1 MTKSK
6 KIFVCFSVTSIAS
19 ALLGTPLVALYLAL
33 SPKELAPYLLFP
45 QKITNAYKNI
55 FLKPYGV
62 AGEKVNVPLANG
74 GHLCGFYFPRPHAPY
89 TVLISHGQGQMEQQ
103 IGLAHAALVSNLNV
117 LIYDYEGYGE
127 STGKATTSNL
137 LNDGIAAYDYLIEKK
152 KAKANQ
158 IIAMGSSMGTGI
170 AANTALNRDCA
181 ALLLVAPYNSL
192 AQAACDNINYFKLYP
207 SFLFPQPDISCMPFM
222 VKDKQRSDA
231 SAANAAVQTAS
242 SSAAQPVVI
251 IHGALDQRI
260 PVTHSRQLVA
270 AYKETHPTKVQ
281 SSTQSKDDSNLR
293 YVELPNYHH
302 GDFSLNIITDEL
314 NGIVARL
321 EASKKTL
328 LSKK

>member
-1 MTKSK
+1 
-6 KIFVCFSVTSIAS
+6 
-19 ALLGTPLVALYLAL
+19 
-33 SPKELAPYLLFP
+33 
-45 QKITNAYKNI
+45 
-55 FLKPYGV
+55 
-62 AGEKVNVPLANG
+62 VPLANG

-89 TVLISHGQGQMEQQ
+89 RVLISHGQGPMEQQ

-127 STGKATTSNL
+127 STGKASTSNL
-137 LNDGIAAYDYLIEKK
+137 LSDGIAAYDYLIQNK

-170 AANTALNRDCA
+170 AANTALNRNCA

-222 VKDKQRSDA
+222 VKDKQSSDA
-231 SAANAAVQTAS
+231 SEANASVQSAS
-242 SSAAQPVVI
+242 SSATQPVVI

-260 PVTHSRQLVA
+260 PVTHSRQLIA
-270 AYKETHPTKVQ
+270 AYKETHQTKAQ
-281 SSTQSKDDSNLR
+281 SNTQSKDDSPLR
-293 YVELPNYHH
+293 YVELPNCHH
-302 GDFSLNIITDEL
+302 GDIPLNIITDEL

>member
-6 KIFVCFSVTSIAS
+6 KIFVCFSVTLIAS

-62 AGEKVNVPLANG
+62 AGEKVEVPLANG

-103 IGLAHAALVSNLNV
+103 IGLAHAALASNLNV

-127 STGKATTSNL
+127 STGKASTGNL
-137 LNDGIAAYDYLIEKK
+137 LSDGIAAYDYLLQKK

-207 SFLFPQPDISCMPFM
+207 SFLFPQPDVSCMPFM
-222 VKDKQRSDA
+222 IKDKQRLDT
-231 SAANAAVQTAS
+231 SAANATVQSVS
-242 SSAAQPVVI
+242 SSTAQPVVI

-270 AYKETHPTKVQ
+270 AYKETHQNSQ
-281 SSTQSKDDSNLR
+281 SGKQTNHDSNLR
-293 YVELPNYHH
+293 YVELPNCHH